1 MRLTLHARVEISAVM
16 LLLLTSC
23 NSSGNQFSDKERDEI
38 EDLAGDVAYDT
49 VLEHEKVTELEG
61 RVAEIESRLSM

>member
-38 EDLAGDVAYDT
+38 EDLAFDAATDAIADSN
-49 VLEHEKVTELEG
+49 LED
-61 RVAEIESRLSM
+61 RISEIEQRLNM